1 MTGRK
6 RRKLLLVE
14 YFYVYG
20 TYKYVCMYVFMYV
33 CMYACMYVRMY
44 MYVCAIIIIIII
56 IIIIVIIFIIIIFL
70 DELVITMHPLL
81 YMKMM
86 NPVSFFVIFYCF
98 IVFIVDNDCTTA
110 NNESITT
117 GKI

>member
-20 TYKYVCMYVFMYV
+20 TYMYVCMYVFMYV

-56 IIIIVIIFIIIIFL
+56 IIIVIIFIIIIFL
-70 DELVITMHPLL
+70 EELVITMHPLL

-86 NPVSFFVIFYCF
+86 NRVSFFVIFYCF
-98 IVFIVDNDCTTA
+98 IVFIVDSDCTTA